1 MSSNTERAKSK
12 INALLA
18 KTVENGATEEE
29 MNSALAKAA
38 ELMKIFFITEHDL
51 KESIADEH
59 CILAEEPLYRTT
71 YIVNLFYYELAVLF
85 DCKHFFNKERIAFYG
100 FKQDTQ
106 LCVYFYRM
114 IMQSCFKAK
123 DVYRATQ
130 EFKAAKR
137 QGYHAKTLVASF
149 IKGYLLKVAAKLQ
162 DLYKDRQSNLEQST
176 GLMIIKEQLVQEQ
189 YDKEDFN
196 VRVSNP
202 RELYYM
208 QQAFEQGVQAGEDFE
223 IIQGV
228 DASDLEEQLKLE
240 EYEQDT

>member
-1 MSSNTERAKSK
+1 MSSNTERAKAK

-29 MNSALAKAA
+29 MNAALAKAA
-38 ELMKIFFITEHDL
+38 ELMKMFFITEHDL

-71 YIVNLFYYELAVLF
+71 YIVDMFYYDLAKLF
-85 DCKHFFNKERIAFYG
+85 DCKSFYNNQRIAFYG
-100 FKQDTQ
+100 FKQDTE

-114 IMQSCFKAK
+114 IMKSCFKAK
-123 DVYRATQ
+123 DVYRATP
-130 EFKAAKR
+130 EFADAKR
-137 QGYHAKTLVASF
+137 RGYHAKTLVASF
-149 IKGYLLKVAAKLQ
+149 IKGYLIKVARKMQ
-162 DLYKDRQSNLEQST
+162 KLYKDRQSNLEQST
-176 GLMIIKEQLVQEQ
+176 GLMIIKSQRVQEQ
-189 YDKEDFN
+189 YDQQDFN
-196 VRVSNP
+196 VRSVNP

-208 QQAFEQGVQAGEDFE
+208 QQAFNQGIQAGEAFE

-240 EYEQDT
+240 